1 MIKVENDGIEKEKGA
16 EAEAI
21 GQIITLEEEIDISGD
36 HDQDSNLRSTEKANE
51 NS

>member
-1 MIKVENDGIEKEKGA
+1 MIKVANDGKERGKDA
-16 EAEAI
+16 EAGVI
-21 GQIITLEEEIDISGD
+21 GHIITLEEEIDISGD